1 MAEAINRTAYKQVT
15 LGDTW
20 DVIVIGSGILGL
32 TAAVL
37 LSIHGGKRIL
47 VLERHYAIGGF
58 THTFHRPG
66 YEWDVGLHY
75 IGQVRRGDIAKL
87 RDYVDEFAGGEMV
100 FFSHQTVWDGE
111 GSHEPEGVERSGAR
125 RAESK
130 PLGVAFL
137 Q

>member
-1 MAEAINRTAYKQVT
+1 MITCNR
-15 LGDTW
+15 
-20 DVIVIGSGILGL
+20 IP
-32 TAAVL
+32 
-37 LSIHGGKRIL
+37 LSPATQLRCVVANLKLCGGNALI
-47 VLERHYAIGGF
+47 
-58 THTFHRPG
+58 
-66 YEWDVGLHY
+66 
-75 IGQVRRGDIAKL
+75 RGDIAKL